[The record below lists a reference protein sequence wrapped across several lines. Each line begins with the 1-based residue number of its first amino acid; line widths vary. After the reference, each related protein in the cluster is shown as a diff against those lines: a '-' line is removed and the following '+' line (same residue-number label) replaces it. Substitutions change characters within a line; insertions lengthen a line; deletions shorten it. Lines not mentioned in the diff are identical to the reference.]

1 LKKWLWL
8 PALFV
13 CVLCFAQAA
22 KHTRTADVSADDM
35 TWRYQKNEFEFT
47 GNCDLT
53 ITGPSSATMT
63 SPKMTMTLTSKGDQ
77 IKLLHADGP
86 LQTTIITSP
95 DANGVKHK
103 IVARCSQYATY
114 GEENETIQLV
124 GNAVADLYT
133 LPESPDAQTA
143 HFSGE
148 TIRVSLKAGEVS
160 AHKAKVH
167 VEGIYTAPEEEGS
180 K

>member
-1 LKKWLWL
+1 MKKWLWL

-13 CVLCFAQAA
+13 CVLGLAQAA

-35 TWRYQKNEFEFT
+35 VWRYQKNEFEFT
-47 GNCDLT
+47 GNCELK
-53 ITGPSSATMT
+53 ISGPSSATMQA
-63 SPKMTMTLTSKGDQ
+63 PKMTMTLTSDSRQ
-77 IKLLHADGP
+77 VKLLHATGP
-86 LQTTIITSP
+86 LLATIVTAP
-95 DANGVKHK
+95 DANGVRHK

-114 GEENETIQLV
+114 AEGDESIDLV

-133 LPESPDAQTA
+133 LPASPNAQAA

-148 TIRVSLKAGEVS
+148 TIHVALKAGEVS

-167 VEGIYTAPEEEGS
+167 VEGVYTAPQEEGS